1 MSLLKEQIELF
12 LLGLEKISQN
22 AFSTFFFFLLLLTF
36 YRHLNKVE
44 TKKPLLKKTS
54 LSRNFVASFPPNA
67 STTSCSTS
75 SSSVKAVRRRR
86 WSATPQTATRRAK
99 SRSSAQ
105 RRAASAR
112 KTAAVA
118 TTTVGPSFHRNPDF
132 GADLRDRGRV
142 PDVLPDAAAGSG
154 RTFPVVKQPVAC
166 KPTWARQMDGAASEA
181 KGRSGMRPRRPPRK
195 GLKYKMIYREFQSSA
210 YVY

>member
-1 MSLLKEQIELF
+1 MERVELF

-22 AFSTFFFFLLLLTF
+22 AFSTFFFFRLFLTF

-54 LSRNFVASFPPNA
+54 LSRNFVASFPQNA
-67 STTSCSTS
+67 STASCSTSSS

-118 TTTVGPSFHRNPDF
+118 TTTVGPSVHQNPDF

-166 KPTWARQMDGAASEA
+166 KPTSARQMDGAASEA
-181 KGRSGMRPRRPPRK
+181 KGRSGMRPLRPPRK
-195 GLKYKMIYREFQSSA
+195 GLKYKMIYREHQSRA
-210 YVY
+210 LVY